1 MSALMLGFEQSY
13 QGLLRFLTRKL
24 GCGETAREL
33 AHEAW
38 LRVAEAGP
46 DRLGGAPEQRRAYLY
61 TVAQNLALD
70 HLRRQARG
78 GQRFEAGLEAA
89 LLQDLSPSGAP
100 DQERALA
107 LRQAVQ
113 GIEGALGGLPERVRE
128 TFLAHRLD
136 GLDHETLAQRHG
148 VSVKTVERDVGQAM
162 DAVHQALLRWRG
174 ERPAPRRRR
183 QALSAL
189 LGVGGCALIG
199 SLVGRRREL
208 GDGEL
213 LSAAGPVLAEQRL
226 VSRRGQLLEQRL
238 PDGSRLH
245 LDADS
250 ELQWRW
256 HKGLRQARLLR
267 GAAFFAVQPD
277 AERPFVVQAGACS
290 VRVLGT
296 AFAVD
301 YDGRRVSVA
310 VEHGRV
316 RVSDAQGRRRELVG
330 GQRLRWDAESGLAG
344 AELEAVAH
352 DAVAPW
358 RSGWL
363 VFDAAPL
370 AEVLPQLARYLS
382 RPLVWTPA
390 AGRQRVSARVHLA
403 HVQEWLRLLPTSH
416 ELVLQQQ
423 AAAWRLSMRGE

>member
-1 MSALMLGFEQSY
+1 
-13 QGLLRFLTRKL
+13 
-24 GCGETAREL
+24 
-33 AHEAW
+33 
-38 LRVAEAGP
+38 P
-46 DRLGGAPEQRRAYLY
+46 P
-61 TVAQNLALD
+61 
-70 HLRRQARG
+70 
-78 GQRFEAGLEAA
+78 
-89 LLQDLSPSGAP
+89 PP
-100 DQERALA
+100 
-107 LRQAVQ
+107 
-113 GIEGALGGLPERVRE
+113 
-128 TFLAHRLD
+128 
-136 GLDHETLAQRHG
+136 
-148 VSVKTVERDVGQAM
+148 
-162 DAVHQALLRWRG
+162 
-174 ERPAPRRRR
+174 RR

-189 LGVGGCALIG
+189 LGVGGCALVG
-199 SLVGRRREL
+199 SLVWRRREL

-213 LSAAGPVLAEQRL
+213 LSAAGSVLAEQRL
-226 VSRRGQLLEQRL
+226 ASRRGQLLEQRL

-256 HKGLRQARLLR
+256 HAGLRQARLLR
-267 GAAFFAVQPD
+267 GAAYFAVRPD
-277 AERPFVVQAGACS
+277 ADRPFVVQVGACS

-301 YDGRRVSVA
+301 YDGRRLAVA

-316 RVSDAQGRRRELVG
+316 RVSDAQGRQRELLG
-330 GQRLRWDAESGLAG
+330 GQRLRLDAESGLAG
-344 AELEAVAH
+344 AELEAVARE
-352 DAVAPW
+352 AVAPW

-370 AEVLPQLARYLS
+370 AEVLPQLARYLP

-403 HVQEWLRLLPTSH
+403 HVQEWLRLLPASH